1 MYISYWWF
9 SLKIKLFGE
18 TIWRDWLKMLWRRL
32 PKKAPQWFARSVN
45 TWFSV
50 VFQYLK
56 EAVYSLVVI
65 RLRPRMGHWPA
76 SAAPMAQAWNR
87 VGFSVSSNT
96 SHCMIQNEGFSL
108 GVFAGRS
115 CPHPWQM
122 HSAGLCSAAL
132 VNRKQSA
139 KAKSSWIQIHNI
151 NPVLW

>member
-1 MYISYWWF
+1 
-9 SLKIKLFGE
+9 
-18 TIWRDWLKMLWRRL
+18 
-32 PKKAPQWFARSVN
+32 
-45 TWFSV
+45 
-50 VFQYLK
+50 
-56 EAVYSLVVI
+56 
-65 RLRPRMGHWPA
+65 MGHWPA
-76 SAAPMAQAWNR
+76 SAAPTAQAWNR

-139 KAKSSWIQIHNI
+139 KAKSS
-151 NPVLW
+151 